1 MHVRMKRL
9 ILGLPKGFYVSSRL
23 QGRSLV
29 VGLYV
34 LIVSF
39 AGVVG
44 ILLGAFGPDG
54 MRPVHLFGVIELQ
67 PTPVGLAL
75 FGVVTIGLFFGI
87 LLSLVM
93 FVAERYD
100 DAQPRG

>member
-1 MHVRMKRL
+1 M
-9 ILGLPKGFYVSSRL
+9 SSRL

-29 VGLYV
+29 ISLYA
-34 LIVSF
+34 LIVTF

-44 ILLGAFGPDG
+44 VLLGAFGPDG

-67 PTPVGLAL
+67 PTPVELAIY
-75 FGVVTIGLFFGI
+75 GVVTIGLFLGI
-87 LLSLVM
+87 LLSLVI

-100 DAQPRG
+100 DAQPKG

>member
-1 MHVRMKRL
+1 M
-9 ILGLPKGFYVSSRL
+9 SSRL

-29 VGLYV
+29 VSLYV
-34 LIVSF
+34 LIVTF

-44 ILLGAFGPDG
+44 VLLGAFGPDG

-67 PTPVGLAL
+67 PTPVELAIY
-75 FGVVTIGLFFGI
+75 GIVTIGLFLGI
-87 LLSLVM
+87 LLSLVI

-100 DAQPRG
+100 DAQPKG

>member
-1 MHVRMKRL
+1 MKRL
-9 ILGLPKGFYVSSRL
+9 ILGLSKGFPVSSRL

-44 ILLGAFGPDG
+44 VLLGAFGPEG
-54 MRPVHLFGVIELQ
+54 MRQVELFGVIELQ
-67 PTPVGLAL
+67 PTPVGLAI
-75 FGVVTIGLFFGI
+75 FGMVTIGLFLGI
-87 LLSLVM
+87 LLSLVV
-93 FVAERYD
+93 FVSERYD
-100 DAQPRG
+100 DAHPKG

>member
-1 MHVRMKRL
+1 MKRL
-9 ILGLPKGFYVSSRL
+9 ILALSKRFLVSSRL

-44 ILLGAFGPDG
+44 VLLGAFGPDDL
-54 MRPVHLFGVIELQ
+54 RAVKLFGVIELQ
-67 PTPVGLAL
+67 PTPVGLAI
-75 FGVVTIGLFFGI
+75 FGMVTIGLLLGV
-87 LLSLVM
+87 LLSLVV
-93 FVAERYD
+93 FVSERYD
-100 DAQPRG
+100 EAHPKG